1 MSDNYV
7 NIGVSEL
14 YLQTD
19 SNNEFAR
26 QGSDQAN
33 GSSLSENQEF
43 EKVSQVG
50 DSIAESSRPNFEPI

>member
-1 MSDNYV
+1 MSDNYI

-33 GSSLSENQEF
+33 GCSLSENQEF